1 MQLIRYLNKKLVNAS
16 VASIGNYDGMHLGHQ
31 KILSK
36 VSARAAHM
44 KLPSVVIIF
53 EPQPMEFFL
62 EERTNPRLMTLRE
75 KLVIFKNYNI
85 DYVLCLRFN
94 AQLASLTAQKFIQNI
109 LLNKLNA
116 QYIIIGDDFSF
127 GCNRTGGFELLQE
140 YIKTEKIAT
149 VQIDDTKVSSSHIRQ
164 ALAIGDFKTAEKL
177 LGRPYSMSGKVAYGD
192 KLGHKLGFP
201 TANIYL
207 QHKILAITGVFIVK
221 VTGLSPK
228 PISGVANVG
237 TRPTIDGTRN
247 VLEVHLLNFNKDIY
261 GQRIQVQF
269 IEKIRDEIKF
279 ASLDLL
285 KQQIA
290 KDVKQALRY

>member
-1 MQLIRYLNKKLVNAS
+1 MQLIRYLNNKLLDGC

-31 KILSK
+31 EILAKLTAQASK
-36 VSARAAHM
+36 M
-44 KLPSVVIIF
+44 KLPSLVIIF

-62 EERTNPRLMTLRE
+62 QERTNPRLMTLRE
-75 KLVIFKNYNI
+75 KLVFFKNYNI
-85 DYVLCLRFN
+85 DYVLCLKFN
-94 AQLASLTAQKFIQNI
+94 AQLASLTAQEFIQNI
-109 LLNKLNA
+109 LVNKLNT

-149 VQIDDTKVSSSHIRQ
+149 VHIDNTKVSSTHIRQ
-164 ALAIGDFKTAEKL
+164 ALAIGDLKTAEKL

-207 QHKILAITGVFIVK
+207 HHKVLSIAGVFIVK
-221 VTGLSPK
+221 VQEMIG
-228 PISGVANVG
+228 IANVG
-237 TRPTIDGTRN
+237 TRPTIDGSRN
-247 VLEVHLLNFNKDIY
+247 VLEVHLLDFDKDIY
-261 GQRIQVQF
+261 GQRIQVEF

-279 ASLDLL
+279 DSLNLL

-290 KDVKQALRY
+290 KDVEKARQYARL